1 MIDFIVS
8 VIVSA
13 LLAVPIT
20 MGLGVVYFSV
30 ALGIVHLFRLNYGE
44 RPIGFRILNCAVAL
58 TMISYFLV
66 FAVALRRY

>member
-1 MIDFIVS
+1 MIDFILS
-8 VIVSA
+8 IIVSA
-13 LLAVPIT
+13 LIAVPIT

-44 RPIGFRILNCAVAL
+44 NPIGFRILNFAVAI

-66 FAVALRRY
+66 FAIALRRY

>member
-1 MIDFIVS
+1 MTDLLMSIIA
-8 VIVSA
+8 SA

-20 MGLGVVYFSV
+20 MGLGVVYFSI

-44 RPIGFRILNCAVAL
+44 RPIGFKVLNCAVAL

-66 FAVALRRY
+66 FAIALRRY